1 MRVHCKKMTCY
12 FDNCI
17 FHQNC
22 NCDMV
27 LREIRPGIDCKR
39 MRTILAKT
47 ELKDTK
53 GIRIGLCVM
62 EASSIVFA
70 RKSFSCSVIPPLEN
84 STYNVHSG
92 IHLKMRT
99 RPVRD
104 KRLSRRTVWR
114 YTHANFEKANRLIE
128 SLDMSSILNPN
139 DIDRSWENWR
149 AEFLHIM
156 DKCVPKATLS
166 SQ

>member
-1 MRVHCKKMTCY
+1 
-12 FDNCI
+12 
-17 FHQNC
+17 
-22 NCDMV
+22 V
-27 LREIRPGIDCKR
+27 LWK
-39 MRTILAKT
+39 LALLSLP
-47 ELKDTK
+47 ENL
-53 GIRIGLCVM
+53 
-62 EASSIVFA
+62 
-70 RKSFSCSVIPPLEN
+70 FSCSVIPPLEN

-99 RPVRD
+99 RPVRA

-156 DKCVPKATLS
+156 DKCVPKPPFPIGVTYHGYSKVLS
-166 SQ
+166 TQFGNETTITEWLGNWQARA